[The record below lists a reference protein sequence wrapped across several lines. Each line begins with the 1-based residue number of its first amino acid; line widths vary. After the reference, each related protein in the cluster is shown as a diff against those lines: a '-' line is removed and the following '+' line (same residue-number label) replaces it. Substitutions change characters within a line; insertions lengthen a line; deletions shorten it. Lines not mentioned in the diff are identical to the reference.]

1 MKKLFT
7 KKRFSILSVSIL
19 LLGSFAACKKNNSD
33 DTGTTTPGTTT
44 VPTTG
49 TRKQLTLDSI
59 FLYAKQIYFWNTQL
73 PEYSVFNPRQYSSK
87 TVDLDNYDAE
97 LYALSQI
104 AKDPATGTIYEY
116 YGDGY
121 PKYSYI
127 NDITQN
133 NPDATANI
141 NNKASVDTEGN
152 GFDIG
157 IRPIFYLTSSSG
169 TSGSFVL
176 LVTAVYPGS
185 SAAANGVQRG
195 WQIQK
200 INGVAITGSNYSTE
214 NAAIVSSLAGTSVK
228 LEGVNFL
235 DKVPFSVTLTKTS
248 YKSSPVYTSSVI
260 TRSGKKIGYL
270 AFARFSTLTNV
281 SGGTD
286 SNLDPVFASFAS
298 AGVTDLVVDL
308 RYNGGGYINTAEY
321 LADLIAPSSVSGQT
335 MYTEIYNTTMQN
347 KQATILQNQPLL
359 TSAGKLQY
367 KSGSSGAFYTYAD
380 LDYAATSA
388 DNIAK
393 FAKKGSLNTVTN
405 VVFLVSANTAS
416 ASELLI
422 NVLKPYVTVKLVGAT
437 TYGKPVGF
445 FPITLENRYE
455 VYMPLF
461 ETVNSLGAG
470 KYYTG
475 MVPDQTVSDNS
486 TYPFGNENEAL
497 LKAALAIIAPGSTA
511 SASASSA
518 VADRS
523 AKGTTL
529 DYTGMRPANPNSE
542 FTGMIE
548 KRRTIKK

>member
-1 MKKLFT
+1 MKKPFT
-7 KKRFSILSVSIL
+7 KNRFSILTVFVFALAIL
-19 LLGSFAACKKNNSD
+19 GACKKN
-33 DTGTTTPGTTT
+33 DTDNATTTPVTTT
-44 VPTTG
+44 GVPTTG
-49 TRKQLTLDSI
+49 SRKELTLDSI

-73 PEYSVFNPRQYSSK
+73 PEYSAFNPRQFSGKSL
-87 TVDLDNYDAE
+87 DLDNYDAE
-97 LYALSQI
+97 LYAISQI
-104 AKDPATGTIYEY
+104 AKDPATGAIYEN

-127 NDITQN
+127 NDKTQD
-133 NPDATANI
+133 NPDATANV
-141 NNKASVDTEGN
+141 NNRASVDTEGN

-169 TSGSFVL
+169 TSGSFRL
-176 LVTAVYPGS
+176 MVTAVYPGS
-185 SAAANGVQRG
+185 SAATSGVQRG

-200 INGVAITGSNYSTE
+200 INGVTISGTNYSSE
-214 NAAIVSSLAGTSVK
+214 NASIVSSLAGTSVK
-228 LEGVNFL
+228 IEGVNFI

-270 AFARFSTLTNV
+270 AFARFSTLTNA

-286 SNLDPVFASFAS
+286 SNLDPVFASFAT

-321 LADLIAPSSVSGQT
+321 LANLIAPSGLSGKT
-335 MYTEIYNTTMQN
+335 MYTEIYNTTMQTGA
-347 KQATILQNQPLL
+347 ATILKNQPLL
-359 TSAGKLQY
+359 DGSGKVQP
-367 KSGSSGAFYTYAD
+367 KTGGGIYTYAD
-380 LDYAATSA
+380 LNYAATSS
-388 DNIAK
+388 DNIAT

-405 VVFLVSANTAS
+405 VVFLVSGNTAS

-461 ETVNSLGAG
+461 ETVNSAGAG

-475 MVPDQTVSDNS
+475 MVPDQTASDNS
-486 TYPFGNENEAL
+486 YYPFGNESESL
-497 LKAALAIIAPGSTA
+497 LLAALQIIAPGSTNQ
-511 SASASSA
+511 SASGA

-523 AKGTTL
+523 ARTASPDFTGT
-529 DYTGMRPANPNSE
+529 RPVNPNSE